1 MHSYASLLS
10 LSPPAPHTRT
20 HPHSST
26 ISFTAETDRGEAEWI
41 KVRFDTRGY
50 ILLPNHDQASSLAPH
65 SLPGL
70 AEWAIHRLWAMQ
82 NLRGGTWLCVFSMF
96 CHTWGFS
103 NPQSTT
109 SRLASMRSVAC
120 RASYQR
126 VQRIV
131 VSSHTQ
137 AKGLPPPQPL
147 VKQASPFT
155 SCGTWSEWDTMLLI
169 ETFLYRYFF
178 WCHSG
183 LLTVWAV
190 GCFVRLS

>member
-70 AEWAIHRLWAMQ
+70 AEWATHRLWAMQ

-131 VSSHTQ
+131 V
-137 AKGLPPPQPL
+137 QPHPG
-147 VKQASPFT
+147 KRSPST
-155 SCGTWSEWDTMLLI
+155 SATSQTSLTFHLL
-169 ETFLYRYFF
+169 
-178 WCHSG
+178 WN
-183 LLTVWAV
+183 V
-190 GCFVRLS
+190 VRMGHNAINRNLFI